1 MTAGYFWR
9 GRVVVCDVIILVKK
23 VRGPPFISLWIF
35 QMFVIPVIRYIVLF
49 FLLGLFW
56 AFGD

>member
-1 MTAGYFWR
+1 LTAGYFWR
-9 GRVVVCDVIILVKK
+9 GRVVVCRVPVKGC
-23 VRGPPFISLWIF
+23 GPPFISLWIF